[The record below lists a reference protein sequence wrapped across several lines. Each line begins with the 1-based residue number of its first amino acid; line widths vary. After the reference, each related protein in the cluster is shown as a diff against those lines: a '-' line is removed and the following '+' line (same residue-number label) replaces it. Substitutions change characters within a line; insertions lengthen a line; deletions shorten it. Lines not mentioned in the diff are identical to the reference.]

1 MRIILNGYFIIS
13 VKEVSDV
20 SSHQSRFDGKL
31 IIAAS
36 FAVLTYWLFAQ
47 SFINIGSS
55 LQKTFGA
62 ADSTLN
68 LSISLVSFVTGIF
81 MVGAGDIADKVG
93 NLKMTIIGLVF
104 SIIGC
109 LSLIIVPVTPFLVI
123 GRISQGLSA
132 AVLLPSTIGL
142 VSDNF
147 KGQSLRKAYSFMM
160 IATVG
165 GIGFSSYVGGLISS
179 F

>member
-55 LQKTFGA
+55 VQKTFGA

-109 LSLIIVPVTPFLVI
+109 LSLIIVPATPFLVI
-123 GRISQGLSA
+123 GRIFQGLSA
-132 AVLLPSTIGL
+132 AILLPSTIGL

-147 KGQSLRKAYSFMM
+147 KGQPLRKAYSFMM

>member
-1 MRIILNGYFIIS
+1 MRIILNGLFYYIS
-13 VKEVSDV
+13 KVSDV

-31 IIAAS
+31 IIAS

-55 LQKTFGA
+55 VQKTFGA
-62 ADSTLN
+62 TDSTLN
-68 LSISLVSFVTGIF
+68 LSIGLVSFVTGIF

-123 GRISQGLSA
+123 GRIQILHLTLSIPCIMLQ
-132 AVLLPSTIGL
+132 V
-142 VSDNF
+142 F
-147 KGQSLRKAYSFMM
+147 SLGRGD
-160 IATVG
+160 IADKLET
-165 GIGFSSYVGGLISS
+165 SR
-179 F
+179 

>member
-1 MRIILNGYFIIS
+1 MRKILNGYFIIS

-68 LSISLVSFVTGIF
+68 SILSALYHSLQ
-81 MVGAGDIADKVG
+81 
-93 NLKMTIIGLVF
+93 VF
-104 SIIGC
+104 SWWVQEILQIK
-109 LSLIIVPVTPFLVI
+109 LETS
-123 GRISQGLSA
+123 R
-132 AVLLPSTIGL
+132 
-142 VSDNF
+142 
-147 KGQSLRKAYSFMM
+147 
-160 IATVG
+160 
-165 GIGFSSYVGGLISS
+165 
-179 F
+179 

>member
-55 LQKTFGA
+55 LQRHLVLQILHLTY
-62 ADSTLN
+62 
-68 LSISLVSFVTGIF
+68 LSALYHSLQ
-81 MVGAGDIADKVG
+81 
-93 NLKMTIIGLVF
+93 VF
-104 SIIGC
+104 SWWVQEILQIK
-109 LSLIIVPVTPFLVI
+109 LETS
-123 GRISQGLSA
+123 R
-132 AVLLPSTIGL
+132 
-142 VSDNF
+142 
-147 KGQSLRKAYSFMM
+147 
-160 IATVG
+160 
-165 GIGFSSYVGGLISS
+165 
-179 F
+179 

>member
-1 MRIILNGYFIIS
+1 MRIILNGYFYYIS
-13 VKEVSDV
+13 KGSVDV

-81 MVGAGDIADKVG
+81 HG
-93 NLKMTIIGLVF
+93 
-104 SIIGC
+104 GC
-109 LSLIIVPVTPFLVI
+109 
-123 GRISQGLSA
+123 R
-132 AVLLPSTIGL
+132 
-142 VSDNF
+142 
-147 KGQSLRKAYSFMM
+147 RYCR
-160 IATVG
+160 
-165 GIGFSSYVGGLISS
+165 
-179 F
+179 

>member
-1 MRIILNGYFIIS
+1 MRIILNGCFIIS

-55 LQKTFGA
+55 VQKTFGA
-62 ADSTLN
+62 TDSTLN

-93 NLKMTIIGLVF
+93 KPQDDNNR
-104 SIIGC
+104 S
-109 LSLIIVPVTPFLVI
+109 LSL
-123 GRISQGLSA
+123 
-132 AVLLPSTIGL
+132 VLLVAL
-142 VSDNF
+142 VLLLFLPRHS
-147 KGQSLRKAYSFMM
+147 
-160 IATVG
+160 
-165 GIGFSSYVGGLISS
+165 
-179 F
+179 

>member
-1 MRIILNGYFIIS
+1 
-13 VKEVSDV
+13 
-20 SSHQSRFDGKL
+20 
-31 IIAAS
+31 
-36 FAVLTYWLFAQ
+36 
-47 SFINIGSS
+47 
-55 LQKTFGA
+55 
-62 ADSTLN
+62 
-68 LSISLVSFVTGIF
+68 

-123 GRISQGLSA
+123 GRIFQGLS

>member
-93 NLKMTIIGLVF
+93 N
-104 SIIGC
+104 
-109 LSLIIVPVTPFLVI
+109 P
-123 GRISQGLSA
+123 QD
-132 AVLLPSTIGL
+132 
-142 VSDNF
+142 DNNR
-147 KGQSLRKAYSFMM
+147 SRL
-160 IATVG
+160 
-165 GIGFSSYVGGLISS
+165 
-179 F
+179 

>member
-1 MRIILNGYFIIS
+1 MRIILNNYFIIS

-55 LQKTFGA
+55 VQKTFGA
-62 ADSTLN
+62 TDSTLN

-93 NLKMTIIGLVF
+93 NLKMTIIGLV
-104 SIIGC
+104 
-109 LSLIIVPVTPFLVI
+109 L
-123 GRISQGLSA
+123 
-132 AVLLPSTIGL
+132 VLLVAL
-142 VSDNF
+142 VLLLFLPRHS
-147 KGQSLRKAYSFMM
+147 
-160 IATVG
+160 
-165 GIGFSSYVGGLISS
+165 
-179 F
+179 

>member
-1 MRIILNGYFIIS
+1 MRIILNGRFIIS

-31 IIAAS
+31 IIAS

-55 LQKTFGA
+55 VQKTFGA
-62 ADSTLN
+62 TDSTLN
-68 LSISLVSFVTGIF
+68 LSIDLVSFVTGIF

-123 GRISQGLSA
+123 GRIFQGLS

>member
-1 MRIILNGYFIIS
+1 
-13 VKEVSDV
+13 
-20 SSHQSRFDGKL
+20 
-31 IIAAS
+31 
-36 FAVLTYWLFAQ
+36 
-47 SFINIGSS
+47 
-55 LQKTFGA
+55 
-62 ADSTLN
+62 
-68 LSISLVSFVTGIF
+68 
-81 MVGAGDIADKVG
+81 
-93 NLKMTIIGLVF
+93 MTIIGLVF

-123 GRISQGLSA
+123 GRIFQGLS
-132 AVLLPSTIGL
+132 VRRITTFYNWL